1 MNLDFGAEPLFSW
14 YVVLL
19 CLSGIAMFVLSA
31 IGRSGQSTGVR
42 AFTALVGAGFLGYG
56 VYLGFIFDGGTYL
69 IVFKAFILPALLLV
83 NFIRA
88 LTTRNKEADPTPSY
102 PNHNPQS
109 PYAAQPTYGPQF
121 GSAPQP
127 GYPTQPDSP
136 QPNYGPNQGQNHHPN
151 QPR

>member
-42 AFTALVGAGFLGYG
+42 AFTALVGAAFLGYG
-56 VYLGFIFDGGTYL
+56 VYLGFIFDGGSYL
-69 IVFKAFILPALLLV
+69 LIFKAFILPAILLF

-88 LTTRNKEADPTPSY
+88 IAFFIRS
-102 PNHNPQS
+102 
-109 PYAAQPTYGPQF
+109 
-121 GSAPQP
+121 
-127 GYPTQPDSP
+127 
-136 QPNYGPNQGQNHHPN
+136 
-151 QPR
+151 